1 MMLVR
6 ELGVFSALVSWKT
19 LRKELHSVP
28 MSSLDNYSNFVRSD
42 RGYSRRG
49 ALSES
54 TPAHSNT
61 PLLGWSAVEA
71 HEVLIHRF
79 DTHKEFDPT
88 QVRHIAFMS
97 FGAAAIEQLSPV
109 APRVVLPDAH

>member
-1 MMLVR
+1 MLVR

-28 MSSLDNYSNFVRSD
+28 MSTLDNYSNFGRSD
-42 RGYSRRG
+42 RGCSRRG

-61 PLLGWSAVEA
+61 PLLEWSAVEA

-79 DTHKEFDPT
+79 DTHKEFDPP

-97 FGAAAIEQLSPV
+97 SSAAAIEQLSPV
-109 APRVVLPDAH
+109 AARVVLPDAH